1 MAFPCAPWNSF
12 IWLTMKHKEPHIACS
27 RVPAY
32 NPQVPQII
40 PQVPYWLAQHKDSI
54 DGLTGCPEKAILKAI
69 ISINVNRSAKGILP
83 LQVPL
88 VVAHIVLVLIGLCDI
103 CTYEASGCVHC
114 WSNDIFSLIDFSM
127 IGRLVI
133 YSLFCI
139 VFLSHNHDAS
149 TIDVH
154 YILHQWC
161 NCSPLLMMALQR
173 RRAAPVHEATRIL
186 QVGVI
191 GALFRQLPH
200 NF

>member
-114 WSNDIFSLIDFSM
+114 WSNDRRCR
-127 IGRLVI
+127 IGFRPSYRVSAVLPEACSSPTGRRLP
-133 YSLFCI
+133 
-139 VFLSHNHDAS
+139 DGKAS
-149 TIDVH
+149 
-154 YILHQWC
+154 WRG
-161 NCSPLLMMALQR
+161 LM
-173 RRAAPVHEATRIL
+173 
-186 QVGVI
+186 
-191 GALFRQLPH
+191 
-200 NF
+200 